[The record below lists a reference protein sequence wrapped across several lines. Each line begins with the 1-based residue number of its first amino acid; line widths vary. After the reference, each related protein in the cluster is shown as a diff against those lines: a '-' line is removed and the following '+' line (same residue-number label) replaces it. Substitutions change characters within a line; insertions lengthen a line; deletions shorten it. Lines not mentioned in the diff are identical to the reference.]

1 MLGIKIYS
9 QFICFLSFI
18 VHYVS
23 GPTTKSG
30 DDSDTKIPLLFEVTA
45 RRGNEQYV
53 KNASAEIHHNGQQN
67 TVEKQQQIEEVCI

>member
-1 MLGIKIYS
+1 MLGSKIYS
-9 QFICFLSFI
+9 QFICSLSFV

-23 GPTTKSG
+23 GPITISKN
-30 DDSDTKIPLLFEVTA
+30 DSDKKIPLLFEVTA

-53 KNASAEIHHNGQQN
+53 KTASAEIHHNGQRN